1 MTNEYSHSTSPLSCP
16 ALQNLANLVTL
27 QNRNKMLKA
36 VCIGSYRPSSTEDSI
51 EAAVQNQVGR
61 VDAIDGIIR
70 QMFEEYPQH
79 QGALRKLSRTLTE
92 YTKAPTQ
99 GSSSG

>member
-1 MTNEYSHSTSPLSCP
+1 MNAHTARPLPCP

-36 VCIGSYRPSSTEDSI
+36 VCNGSYRPSSTEDSI
-51 EAAVQNQVGR
+51 EAAVQSQVGR
-61 VDAIDGIIR
+61 VDAIDGIIG
-70 QMFEEYPQH
+70 QIFQEHPQH
-79 QGALRKLSRTLTE
+79 QGVLRKLSRVLTE
-92 YTKAPTQ
+92 YTKAPTP